1 MSASDGAVEI
11 SADAAWVAAAL
22 VLVASLGGAVVLA
35 EWPLSGVQ
43 SPESDDPRLVEPGD
57 GGTQLWPYTA
67 ESLHRSARTLGINM
81 VFYGDPEDVRIAL
94 TQRSALEWE
103 EEQVHAGD
111 ADEETISHERVRFNA
126 SAENMSQRLSL
137 SEAEGSTR
145 YTYVV
150 VDGHGR
156 WVAESYQLHSGTYF
170 GSRMHIRAYEDPSG
184 EWTAVQVHDEYWD
197 WFRLRHTVTGVSDA
211 QHEIEQD
218 FMDERYVEDVVRM
231 PFRNPTADSDGWT
244 TGVHLA
250 GLFVPLLVVGITIDV
265 GRARREAALF
275 VDHHREGIALGL
287 ALFALLTVIRHLGVA
302 AETVFPDLNPRFI
315 TAPLY
320 LALVVATPALAY
332 LYGRDSQKTWAFA
345 FATLGLGLAFVVDFA
360 TVGVSVLPLR
370 VVLHRLGVV
379 LAIGLVAVGA
389 TMTSDAEPYPP
400 PLLIGLAGWA
410 VALFAPLFGYL

>member
-1 MSASDGAVEI
+1 MSESEGEIEI

-43 SPESDDPRLVEPGD
+43 SPESDDPHLVEPGD

-67 ESLHRSARTLGINM
+67 ESLHRSSRTLGINM

-103 EEQVHAGD
+103 EEQIHTGD

-137 SEAEGSTR
+137 SEAKGSTR
-145 YTYVV
+145 YTYF
-150 VDGHGR
+150 VDDGQDQ
-156 WVAESYQLHSGTYF
+156 WAAESYQLHSGTYF
-170 GSRMHIRAYEDPSG
+170 GSRMHIRAYEDPDG

-197 WFRLRHTVTGVSDA
+197 WFRLRHTVTGVSDS
-211 QHEIEQD
+211 QHEIEKD
-218 FMDERYVEDVVRM
+218 FMGERYVEDVVRM
-231 PFRNPTADSDGWT
+231 PFQNPTADSDGWT

-250 GLFVPLLVVGITIDV
+250 GLFVPLLLFGITINV
-265 GRARREAALF
+265 GRAKREAELF
-275 VDHHREGIALGL
+275 VDHHRKEIALGL

-332 LYGRDSQKTWAFA
+332 MYGKDSKKTWAFS

-360 TVGVSVLPLR
+360 TVGVSVIALR
-370 VVLHRLGVV
+370 VVLHRVGVL

-389 TMTSDAEPYPP
+389 TMVTDDDPYPT
-400 PLLIGLAGWA
+400 PLLVGLVGWA
-410 VALFAPLFGYL
+410 FALFAPLFGYL